1 MFVSSKQKM
10 GLAMGILLG
19 AMGTSATFSAASA
32 SGVRLFDD
40 QGSAPSAQPAVHRV
54 THQAA
59 KVRPMLIHD
68 LAGTSATVAVIDTGA
83 PERTSL
89 SETPDRFLRLMAA
102 FGAEGE
108 NSDTPRVSYSES
120 AGNMVASGGASG
132 EPSLVVVRAF
142 SANAATSVQDA
153 ISVIEWVMSNK
164 DQYHIGALDLS
175 FIHPTT
181 STRANDPLNQAV
193 MAAWEAEI
201 VVVSS
206 ADTVGI

>member
-1 MFVSSKQKM
+1 MFVSSRQKVS
-10 GLAMGILLG
+10 LAMGILLG
-19 AMGTSATFSAASA
+19 AMGTSATLSAAGESA
-32 SGVRLFDD
+32 VRL
-40 QGSAPSAQPAVHRV
+40 SADHTQIAI
-54 THQAA
+54 HQAT
-59 KVRPMLIHD
+59 KLRPVLVHD

-89 SETPDRFLRLMAA
+89 SETPDRFLRLLAA

-108 NSDTPRVSYSES
+108 NSDTSRVSYSES

-142 SANAATSVQDA
+142 SSNAATSAQDA
-153 ISVIEWVMSNK
+153 IRVIEWVMSNK

-175 FIHPTT
+175 FIPRTS
-181 STRANDPLNQAV
+181 STRSDDPLNQAV